1 MKDPNR
7 GISFFQSSVSFEEVA
22 VYFTNEEW
30 ALLAAGQKAL
40 HREVMLE
47 NSRNVASLGKASSRF
62 GVPEFR
68 GGWEPGLQVFSASC
82 AWTPKRGSKSS
93 N

>member
-1 MKDPNR
+1 MACPVWKRKPIPER
-7 GISFFQSSVSFEEVA
+7 PQPRLLLFFQSPVSFEEVA

-47 NSRNVASLGKASSRF
+47 NSRNVASLGKASSQFGLPEF
-62 GVPEFR
+62 GVCVCV
-68 GGWEPGLQVFSASC
+68 GTWIASL
-82 AWTPKRGSKSS
+82 
-93 N
+93 